1 MPHFIYYICIACLTV
16 AELELRTCSA
26 ECRCVRGEI
35 SPHLSRHLVG
45 RRDYAYPP
53 EVEPVGIEACV
64 YGDVSSA
71 FLDRVQAGRQSRACR
86 KLRRPIL
93 PAASRAAMGASL
105 PRGGRGRDPCRL
117 SACICHAGRRTAL
130 LPSRPPRRW
139 QGASRCAPH
148 AANAAS
154 RACRRASIL
163 PLRIRGRQQCRVLS
177 VPEPVCNNSL
187 W

>member
-1 MPHFIYYICIACLTV
+1 MPASHDFAPAWGDMPGGVVCFAPWGRIPCVVGSYANRVGYDDFAAVPPRSRGRAALGRFQTVPDVVRGCLILICYIRIACLTV

-71 FLDRVQAGRQSRACR
+71 FLDRVQAAGSHELVESSVVQS
-86 KLRRPIL
+86 
-93 PAASRAAMGASL
+93 
-105 PRGGRGRDPCRL
+105 
-117 SACICHAGRRTAL
+117 
-130 LPSRPPRRW
+130 
-139 QGASRCAPH
+139 
-148 AANAAS
+148 
-154 RACRRASIL
+154 
-163 PLRIRGRQQCRVLS
+163 
-177 VPEPVCNNSL
+177 
-187 W
+187 